1 MFRWFRLFWMWSSIY
16 HDVSFCLN
24 KNSKNAQ
31 ISFKVTLWS
40 NSFYTNKLYKLMI
53 GHCPLQLEKRC
64 WIWIKTIILK
74 FPGICVF
81 SKGYWCQLLTLSIN
95 APATIPY
102 CPVKSLISNWR
113 FFYAIHTLNI
123 VIKIYLYPSTLVQF
137 SFSLPKF
144 PYSNVKLS
152 SKGNIACY
160 F

>member
-1 MFRWFRLFWMWSSIY
+1 MWNSIH
-16 HDVSFCLN
+16 HDVSFFLN

-81 SKGYWCQLLTLSIN
+81 SKGYWCQLLTLSIKD
-95 APATIPY
+95 PQ
-102 CPVKSLISNWR
+102 CLIVL
-113 FFYAIHTLNI
+113 LNLSPQTADSFMQSTPWMLLSWSI
-123 VIKIYLYPSTLVQF
+123 CILQLLSSSVFLYPNFHIQMWNCLQRVTLDATF
-137 SFSLPKF
+137 KKC
-144 PYSNVKLS
+144 NVHR
-152 SKGNIACY
+152 
-160 F
+160 